1 MTGRSHS
8 ATHAMG
14 KLTAFWAVLLL
25 AWSVIGAA
33 DEANGV
39 VPGAMP
45 VELGSKNFTDFLNG
59 LPETRWVLME
69 WYAHWW

>member
-1 MTGRSHS
+1 
-8 ATHAMG
+8 MG
-14 KLTAFWAVLLL
+14 KLTASWAVLLL
-25 AWSVIGAA
+25 ALSVASAA

-39 VPGAMP
+39 ALGAMP
-45 VELGSKNFTDFLNG
+45 VELGSKNFTDFLTD